1 MCVHAHICMPDVHI
15 ALVFVICL
23 FILTYLL
30 VLTQF
35 TTVLKMKSFRKLK
48 GKRNLDY
55 TANYLRQT

>member
-1 MCVHAHICMPDVHI
+1 MWVHAHIRMPDVHI

-35 TTVLKMKSFRKLK
+35 TTVLKM
-48 GKRNLDY
+48 
-55 TANYLRQT
+55 